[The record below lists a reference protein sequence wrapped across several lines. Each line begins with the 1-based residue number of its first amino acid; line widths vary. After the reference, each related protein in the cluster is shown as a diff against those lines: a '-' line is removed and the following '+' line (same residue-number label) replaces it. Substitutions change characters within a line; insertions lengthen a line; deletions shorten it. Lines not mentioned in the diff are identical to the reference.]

1 MFRLKL
7 GMASSWRIGSICGI
21 PLLLNPT
28 WFGSLGLFAF
38 LFSAIDWQPESSGS
52 WLTGLVMALLLFASV
67 LLHELGHSLAAQ
79 SQGIRVTSIMLFPLG
94 GIASIAQ
101 ESETPMQAFWVA
113 IAGPAV
119 SFVLFVLLFVTSW
132 LLPVSLPKSMLGY
145 LAWINLVLALFNMLP
160 GLPLDGGQVLK
171 AAIWKI
177 TGNRMQGVRWAA
189 QAGELL
195 GWAAIL
201 VGLLGFFAFFLQ
213 FSFLWLVLLGWF
225 GIRRAR
231 AYQRSTML
239 QAAMLQIQVIE
250 AMQPEFQMV
259 NADQTLSEFA
269 ALTESADDSNQVY
282 YAESQ
287 GCYVGLVAINQL
299 ASIDRQDWET
309 KTVRSILQPLS
320 GETTVTESASL
331 AEAILQL
338 ETQAFHQL
346 PVVSATGTVIGV
358 IDRVRI
364 VQAIADDLHLAVPES
379 VLQQI
384 KTTGQFPPDLPLL
397 NVAKD
402 ALR

>member
-1 MFRLKL
+1 
-7 GMASSWRIGSICGI
+7 MASSWRIGSICGI

-28 WFGSLGLFAF
+28 WFGSLALFAF
-38 LFSAIDWQPESSGS
+38 LFSAIDWQPESNWS
-52 WLTGLVMALLLFASV
+52 WLAGLVMALLLFASV

-79 SQGIRVTSIMLFPLG
+79 SQGIRVNSIMLFPLG

-101 ESETPMQAFWVA
+101 ESETPGQSFRVA

-119 SFVLFVLLFVTSW
+119 SFALFMLLFVASW
-132 LLPVSLPKSMLGY
+132 LLPESLLKSVLSY

-189 QAGELL
+189 QIGELL
-195 GWAAIL
+195 GWSAIL
-201 VGLLGFFAFFLQ
+201 LGILGFFAFFLQ

-231 AYQRSTML
+231 AYQRATRL
-239 QAAMLQIQVIE
+239 QAAILQMRVTE
-250 AMQPEFQMV
+250 AMQQEFQTV
-259 NADQTLSEFA
+259 DADQILSEFA
-269 ALTESADDSNQVY
+269 ALADASSAVY
-282 YAESQ
+282 YAESE
-287 GCYVGLVAINQL
+287 GCYVGLVAASQL
-299 ASIDRQDWET
+299 ELIDRQDWDT
-309 KTVRSILQPLS
+309 KTVRSIVQPLDAVS
-320 GETTVTESASL
+320 ITESASL
-331 AEAILQL
+331 AEAIVQL
-338 ETQAFHQL
+338 ETQVLPQI
-346 PVVSATGTVIGV
+346 PVVNAAGMVIGL
-358 IDRVRI
+358 IDRVGI
-364 VQAIADDLHLAVPES
+364 VQAIGDDLHLAVPES

-384 KTTGQFPPDLPLL
+384 KTTAQFPSDLPLL